1 MVSSQELEARRVA
14 KVAVLGLTAAF
25 TGPDRFSPALLGMA
39 LSEHVK
45 NEFYR
50 GPIGLLARV
59 ALEEMVG
66 LRSGEVPQNVKHTY
80 RDQIELVEDT
90 LKFRLKSV
98 RS

>member
-1 MVSSQELEARRVA
+1 MSDKEREARRIA
-14 KVAVLGLTAAF
+14 QFTIFGLTAAF
-25 TGPDRFSPALLGMA
+25 AGPTKFSPALLGMA

-45 NEFYR
+45 SESYD

-66 LRSGEVPQNVKHTY
+66 LRSGEVPQNVRHTH
-80 RDQIELVEDT
+80 RDQIEVVEDT
-90 LKFRLKSV
+90 LKFRLKQV